1 MSQSA
6 NTNRT
11 VNPSIKINSA
21 DTFLS
26 EDSIISADSI
36 ASTVPNRKNKLDDLA
51 DQIISTFIVKK
62 QERLIDR
69 KEHREN
75 ISYEESELRLIYL
88 GLFSAS
94 LLGIVS
100 MILNVLYCL
109 QALSTNQVIY
119 LNVTRPQELSKPPV
133 PQVLIM
139 NRFGQG
145 QMAIFRFRDK
155 NQSFE
160 LAWEFKLPRIPHD
173 TGYYLFEDQLCSQ
186 QYLEQNNHAERIQT
200 SSD

>member
-1 MSQSA
+1 
-6 NTNRT
+6 
-11 VNPSIKINSA
+11 
-21 DTFLS
+21 
-26 EDSIISADSI
+26 
-36 ASTVPNRKNKLDDLA
+36 
-51 DQIISTFIVKK
+51 
-62 QERLIDR
+62 
-69 KEHREN
+69 
-75 ISYEESELRLIYL
+75 
-88 GLFSAS
+88 
-94 LLGIVS
+94 
-100 MILNVLYCL
+100 
-109 QALSTNQVIY
+109 
-119 LNVTRPQELSKPPV
+119 
-133 PQVLIM
+133 M